1 MDCFKSDL
9 VSTQDKHKLYRNI
22 RLALVCLN
30 VSDHKLVLKAPTQ
43 QTHDRSL
50 SLAVPKRT
58 HKMRSKDRLV
68 TRNLSLSLRARDKIR
83 DEEEG
88 VEGIYMTV
96 VKETI

>member
-1 MDCFKSDL
+1 
-9 VSTQDKHKLYRNI
+9 
-22 RLALVCLN
+22 
-30 VSDHKLVLKAPTQ
+30 
-43 QTHDRSL
+43 
-50 SLAVPKRT
+50 
-58 HKMRSKDRLV
+58 MRSKDRLV